1 MLKFVNACRQRVN
14 IMAIITSAKGLIV
27 TGGLGGP
34 ACCALLTA
42 PFSLVC
48 GCVLITVSPPGTG
61 GWAQYPVTNIPG
73 VPPGSAYYTP
83 APKRYGQEMRYIML
97 TVKWSEREW
106 IRRYLVQK
114 DTADILVSVVGAFN
128 NITVTVKG
136 LFHATG
142 SNVQVFFSGL
152 KRIVKKAVAMLKQDD
167 K

>member
-1 MLKFVNACRQRVN
+1 
-14 IMAIITSAKGLIV
+14 MAIITNAKGLII

-48 GCVLITVSPPGTG
+48 GCVFVQITPGTG
-61 GWAQYPVTNIPG
+61 GWAQFPVTNIPG

-83 APKRYGQEMRYIML
+83 APKNYGREMRYVVVTL
-97 TVKWSEREW
+97 KWSGREW
-106 IRRYLVQK
+106 MRRYLVHK
-114 DTADILVSVVGAFN
+114 DIADMIVTVSGVFS

-142 SNVQVFFSGL
+142 SNVQVFFYGL
-152 KRIVKKAVAMLKQDD
+152 KRYVKKAIAMLKQDD